1 MSSAFLYAAARGVG
15 AKMPSELS
23 GPGALCSVC
32 GEGSSAPPLPCGHA
46 VCVGCQADAFS
57 SAERGL
63 CRGEAVA
70 AQLTLLSCAECR
82 VEYADAALPR
92 ALAALRST
100 LRRVAVAKLRD
111 QGLYVIP
118 RAPGRGR

>member
-1 MSSAFLYAAARGVG
+1 MCA
-15 AKMPSELS
+15 
-23 GPGALCSVC
+23 
-32 GEGSSAPPLPCGHA
+32 
-46 VCVGCQADAFS
+46 GCKAEAFS

-70 AQLTLLSCAECR
+70 AQLTLLACPACR

-111 QGLYVIP
+111 QGL
-118 RAPGRGR
+118 

>member
-1 MSSAFLYAAARGVG
+1 MSS
-15 AKMPSELS
+15 ELPC
-23 GPGALCSVC
+23 GVC
-32 GEGSSAPPLPCGHA
+32 GEGSSAPLPCGHA
-46 VCVGCQADAFS
+46 VCASCKAEAFS

-70 AQLTLLSCAECR
+70 AQLTLLACPVCR

-111 QGLYVIP
+111 QGL
-118 RAPGRGR
+118 